1 MSKNLEAHPLF
12 PAKDD
17 DDEAAE
23 VVSIQVFRVENGQK
37 QLIPRRYQAN
47 ELTDEMQIFEQY
59 GGGTY
64 ELVSRNDKHITDRRG
79 VVLPGPPKPLYIA
92 PPAPPAEPAAMHQ
105 APAAA
110 GMPAWIGVLSVFMP
124 VILQMLNSR
133 SQMDQRAQEQ
143 MQLLMATMM
152 KQAQD
157 SNTHMVTLLTTM
169 NRPEPAAAQGAQF
182 RDGMNFMQELL
193 AGQLEKANGQR
204 EEEGESADL
213 MNTIGQL
220 SKGLEMIG
228 LFKNV
233 TDGGASPPMPP
244 AGES

>member
-1 MSKNLEAHPLF
+1 MSKNLDAHPLF
-12 PAKDD
+12 PAASD

-23 VVSIQVFRVENGQK
+23 VITIQVFRIDNGQK
-37 QLIPRRYQAN
+37 QLIPRRYAAN
-47 ELTDEMQIFEQY
+47 DLTDEMQIFDQY

-64 ELVSRNDKHITDRRG
+64 ELVSRNDKHITCRRG
-79 VVLPGPPKPLYIA
+79 IVLPGPSKPLYNA
-92 PPAPPAEPAAMHQ
+92 PAAPPAEQSAMPVAA
-105 APAAA
+105 P

-169 NRPEPAAAQGAQF
+169 NRPDASAGQGAQF

-213 MNTIGQL
+213 MKTIAQL
-220 SKGLEMIG
+220 SQGLEMIG
-228 LFKNV
+228 LFKGV
-233 TDGGASPPMPP
+233 TDGGAPVATPPVGDP
-244 AGES
+244 